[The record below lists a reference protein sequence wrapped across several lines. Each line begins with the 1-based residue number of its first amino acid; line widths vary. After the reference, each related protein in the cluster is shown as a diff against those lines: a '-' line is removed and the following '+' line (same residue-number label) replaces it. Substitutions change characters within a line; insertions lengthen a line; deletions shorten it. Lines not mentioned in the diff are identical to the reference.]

1 MCGDPGLGDKDQ
13 IRPVNTE
20 GITELSPFFDEE
32 IFDVIRMDKIMRQA
46 EGNPIIQVSR
56 AIRDGKPLMPLMN
69 GELGV
74 MKHENASDFLRRYF
88 SRVKTPDDLN
98 NNRMFAYT
106 NANVDKLNAVIR
118 KHLYK
123 TDQPFIVGEVVVMQE
138 PLVTEGR
145 VNGVSFVEVIYNN
158 NEQIKILEI
167 IPRSDTIKAD
177 RCESGANRLFLD
189 ENRIDVRGYEK
200 RIFRLSRIRLCRNV

>member
-1 MCGDPGLGDKDQ
+1 
-13 IRPVNTE
+13 
-20 GITELSPFFDEE
+20 
-32 IFDVIRMDKIMRQA
+32 
-46 EGNPIIQVSR
+46 
-56 AIRDGKPLMPLMN
+56 
-69 GELGV
+69 
-74 MKHENASDFLRRYF
+74 
-88 SRVKTPDDLN
+88 
-98 NNRMFAYT
+98 

-177 RCESGANRLFLD
+177 RCDPVQIDYFLMKTESMFEDTKADIQVIADPVMQERLGDYLNYVAFQYKKMKQ
-189 ENRIDVRGYEK
+189 ETGYK
-200 RIFRLSRIRLCRNV
+200 APWYSFWQIKNKFQTVKALPVCT